1 MLKLTRSVN
10 TMTIY
15 SHRYVHNLVVDIY
28 MNDTV
33 QSRLGP
39 PLMDSVLVLRL
50 FYYHHGAVRMMRTVV
65 THASKNSSAGKF
77 RHASKT
83 NVGE

>member
-1 MLKLTRSVN
+1 
-10 TMTIY
+10 MTIY
-15 SHRYVHNLVVDIY
+15 SHTDTFTIWWSIY
-28 MNDTV
+28 MNDTD

-39 PLMDSVLVLRL
+39 LLIDSVLVLRL
-50 FYYHHGAVRMMRTVV
+50 LYYHHGAVRMMRTVV

-77 RHASKT
+77 RNARKT